1 MGKAVGDCRNGGFST
16 ILNVRPGTHRFH
28 FLVDGE
34 WRVSND
40 FATAVDS
47 DGNLLNYLEAAEYN
61 GDQDLELS
69 RSGSIPCIPP
79 SPLTGKIAAELVFR
93 ATA

>member
-1 MGKAVGDCRNGGFST
+1 M
-16 ILNVRPGTHRFH
+16 
-28 FLVDGE
+28 DGE

-61 GDQDLELS
+61 GDQELELS
-69 RSGSIPCIPP
+69 RSASNPCKNCFP
-79 SPLTGKIAAELVFR
+79 SPSLPLPFLLSHLLFDSYSNIIQGSSQKSKEKRGPKKSPPT
-93 ATA
+93 